1 MRTPSRWLTAALVA
15 LCAGCSAPAASKSTG
30 PAVEVTPLPVSAAG
44 GACELLGYPTIE
56 QYLGVRFDVAV
67 AGKEGDTA
75 TCVVQARRT
84 GQPDLV
90 LSLSGVTSADAALFT
105 KELMPAGA
113 QRITGLGRAAYRLT
127 VPPAAGRGEGVE
139 IGWLSQD
146 TRILTLRYTT
156 AAAAQPAA
164 EPADKLATRLFGLA
178 EAVDGSYG

>member
-1 MRTPSRWLTAALVA
+1 MRTPSRWLTAVLAA
-15 LCAGCSAPAASKSTG
+15 LCTGCGGPAASRPPS

-67 AGKEGDTA
+67 AGKAGDAA
-75 TCVVQARRT
+75 TCVVQARRA

-90 LSLSGVTSADAALFT
+90 LSVSGVTSADAALFG

-113 QRITGLGRAAYRLT
+113 EKITGLGRAAYRLP
-127 VPPAAGRGEGVE
+127 VPAAGGRGVGVE

-146 TRILTLRYTT
+146 TRVLTLRYTT
-156 AAAAQPAA
+156 AAQPGA
-164 EPADKLATRLFGLA
+164 EPADQLATRLFALA
-178 EAVDGSYG
+178 EAVDVSYG